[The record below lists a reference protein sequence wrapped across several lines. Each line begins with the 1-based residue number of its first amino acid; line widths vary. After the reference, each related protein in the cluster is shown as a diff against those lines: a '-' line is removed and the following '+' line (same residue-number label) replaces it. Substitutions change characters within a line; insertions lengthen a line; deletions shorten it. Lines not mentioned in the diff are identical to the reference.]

1 MARQFVSAVIVA
13 AGNSTRMGTDKILL
27 LLNTVPAIVYTLKAF
42 ECAET
47 IDEVVL
53 VCRDD
58 HVSTLREMIQNYNIK
73 KVTNLTPGGSSRQE
87 SVFAGTSHCDVRTTH
102 YAVHDAARC
111 LITSAEIDF
120 VVRDAFVHGTSSLG
134 VPCKDTIKTVDS
146 QNFVVK
152 SLDRSILWNIQTPQV
167 FAKDLYSTAMNAA
180 VRAGADY
187 TDDCQLVENIGEQVH
202 IVKGSYSNLKLT
214 TPDDITVFE
223 EILRQRSDSL

>member
-47 IDEVVL
+47 IDEVIL

-58 HVSTLREMIQNYNIK
+58 HISALREMIQNHNIK
-73 KVTNLTPGGSSRQE
+73 KVTNLTPGGSSRQK
-87 SVFAGTSHCDVRTTH
+87 SVFAGISHCYEHATH

-111 LITSAEIDF
+111 LITSAEIDS
-120 VVRDAFVHGTSSLG
+120 VVRDAFVHGASSLG

-152 SLDRSILWNIQTPQV
+152 SLDRSVLWNIQTPQV
-167 FAKDLYSTAMNAA
+167 FAKDLYSAAMDAA
-180 VRAGADY
+180 VQAGADY
-187 TDDCQLVENIGEQVH
+187 TDDCQLVENIGKQVH

-214 TPDDITVFE
+214 TPDDVAVFE
-223 EILRQRSDSL
+223 EILRQRGDSL

>member
-13 AGNSTRMGTDKILL
+13 AGNSTRMGTDKIFLP
-27 LLNTVPAIVYTLKAF
+27 LNSVPAIVYTLKTF
-42 ECAET
+42 ECAEA

-58 HVSTLREMIQNYNIK
+58 HISALRKIIQNHNIK

-87 SVFAGTSHCDVRTTH
+87 SVFAGINRCDERATH

-111 LITSAEIDF
+111 LITSAEIDS
-120 VVRDAFVHGTSSLG
+120 VVRDAFMHGASSLG

-152 SLDRSILWNIQTPQV
+152 SLDRSVLWNIQTPQV

-180 VRAGADY
+180 VRVGEDY
-187 TDDCQLVENIGEQVH
+187 TDDCQLVENIGKRVH
-202 IVKGSYSNLKLT
+202 IMKGIYSNLKLT
-214 TPDDITVFE
+214 TPDDVAIFE
-223 EILRQRSDSL
+223 EILKQRPSK

>member
-27 LLNTVPAIVYTLKAF
+27 PLNAVPAIVYTLKAF
-42 ECAET
+42 EYAEI
-47 IDEVVL
+47 IDEVIL
-53 VCRDD
+53 VCKDD
-58 HVSTLREMIQNYNIK
+58 HVSALREMIQNHNIK

-87 SVFAGTSHCDVRTTH
+87 SVFAGISLCDERATH

-111 LITSAEIDF
+111 LITSAEIGS
-120 VVRDAFVHGTSSLG
+120 VVRDAFVHGASSLG

-152 SLDRSILWNIQTPQV
+152 SLDRSVLWNIQTPQV
-167 FAKDLYSTAMNAA
+167 FAKDLYSVAMDAA
-180 VRAGADY
+180 VRTGADY
-187 TDDCQLVENIGEQVH
+187 TDDCQLVENIGERVH

-214 TPDDITVFE
+214 TPDDVSVFE
-223 EILRQRSDSL
+223 EILRQRGDSL